1 MKHVCGLFSVKSA
14 ELQPI
19 NFWSSPAD
27 TSRGRYVQCKRK
39 EAADGAA

>member
-1 MKHVCGLFSVKSA
+1 MTYAALRVGSTR
-14 ELQPI
+14 LQPI

-27 TSRGRYVQCKRK
+27 TSGGRYVQCKRK